1 VLLVQGRKHSAELGA
16 ERRHERYRIAFQDC
30 QLIAQGP
37 GGGGHFQ
44 ADPAGAVVEENLP
57 GIRADEGDGDR
68 EQAAAEREN
77 PDIVLMDLLFGV
89 GELAS
94 GADAIRRIRALDA
107 APYVLVLTN
116 YDSDADI
123 LGAVAACASGY
134 LLQDA
139 PPHEL
144 IAGVRAAAA
153 GESAIA
159 PVIVSWLLTR
169 MRAPPASLSAREM
182 QVLDCVASGQSN
194 TEIAAEFFVSETTV
208 TSQLAH
214 IVTKLNV
221 SSRTG
226 APVQPHSRSPASSSG

>member
-159 PVIVSWLLTR
+159 PVIVSWLLTGCAHPLPVSALAR
-169 MRAPPASLSAREM
+169 CRCSTVSPPANQTPRSPPNSSSAKPP
-182 QVLDCVASGQSN
+182 S
-194 TEIAAEFFVSETTV
+194 
-208 TSQLAH
+208 H
-214 IVTKLNV
+214 P
-221 SSRTG
+221 SSRTS
-226 APVQPHSRSPASSSG
+226 SRN